1 MGAAENSRCGCSQ
14 KTRLYGHTT
23 VVVVVLIVPVADV
36 VVVVVT
42 VFPLTT
48 VAMTMP

>member
-23 VVVVVLIVPVADV
+23 VLVVVLIVPVVDV

-42 VFPLTT
+42 VLPPTA
-48 VAMTMP
+48 VMTMP

>member
-23 VVVVVLIVPVADV
+23 VVVVVLIELVVDV
-36 VVVVVT
+36 VVSALAAGRK
-42 VFPLTT
+42 FN
-48 VAMTMP
+48 